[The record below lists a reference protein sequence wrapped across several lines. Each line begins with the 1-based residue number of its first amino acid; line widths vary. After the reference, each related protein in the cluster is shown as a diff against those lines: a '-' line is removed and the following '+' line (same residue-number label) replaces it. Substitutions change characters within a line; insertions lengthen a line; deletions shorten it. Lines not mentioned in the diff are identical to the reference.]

1 MADSRVPEVKSGNTN
16 PTTTVPPPEDQRP
29 SLNFACIK
37 ASDKNFL
44 PLLGRG
50 TDALNLVEWRKQ
62 ATVYPGLLVREV
74 KEDFSNIHGYTIGEE
89 RTYTVFG
96 TTKSQNRTVSG
107 DITAGGAAAGVP
119 VTASLKTSTS
129 KSKKENL
136 ILAEQVIVNRMYAF
150 KVEFPTSFPTA
161 FESDLYKWL
170 AEHLHSF
177 IYTPKDGLN
186 KDYVA
191 GITEG
196 SEEWLEIEAC
206 IEEYIAKNAVTD
218 YVFSIALGVKDT
230 ARSHSMKQRKEVSGG
245 GSVGATETATVGVNV
260 QDTITTSENQR
271 ERKTIGRVE
280 VEEETGSLS
289 VQKVGVVKAGIGGIG
304 DLVQSAKIRRM
315 VEKKA
320 MEYKIRKRY
329 PRYVISCNQRDP
341 ERTEPRKVF
350 WQVKDSG
357 VVGGTTDGENASYFY
372 LEDKGAGK
380 FCIYYYSE
388 VCNPKHQDWRSKRLY
403 FRRSKLPNTEIRVA
417 ESSWEYDDVQDL
429 LFEIGP
435 RFSDLGLC
443 SVDDWHKE
451 KKMVYLTVSNGR
463 FRCWSETFYL
473 QMNHDTLSFASAKGI
488 CHSSSLL
495 FFCAEPPK
503 DPSSS

>member
-191 GITEG
+191 GLTEG

-218 YVFSIALGVKDT
+218 YVFSIALGVKDM

-320 MEYKIRKRY
+320 MEYKIRKRKS
-329 PRYVISCNQRDP
+329 VISIQRNMLKGDSRLASSHLVIYVSLFQPATRIRITQYSKEHVSWVCTCRVYGTCTLNAILCIP
-341 ERTEPRKVF
+341 EGKVQIPYTHRT
-350 WQVKDSG
+350 
-357 VVGGTTDGENASYFY
+357 
-372 LEDKGAGK
+372 
-380 FCIYYYSE
+380 
-388 VCNPKHQDWRSKRLY
+388 
-403 FRRSKLPNTEIRVA
+403 
-417 ESSWEYDDVQDL
+417 
-429 LFEIGP
+429 
-435 RFSDLGLC
+435 SDLTIM
-443 SVDDWHKE
+443 K
-451 KKMVYLTVSNGR
+451 
-463 FRCWSETFYL
+463 L
-473 QMNHDTLSFASAKGI
+473 QMK
-488 CHSSSLL
+488 LL
-495 FFCAEPPK
+495 
-503 DPSSS
+503 